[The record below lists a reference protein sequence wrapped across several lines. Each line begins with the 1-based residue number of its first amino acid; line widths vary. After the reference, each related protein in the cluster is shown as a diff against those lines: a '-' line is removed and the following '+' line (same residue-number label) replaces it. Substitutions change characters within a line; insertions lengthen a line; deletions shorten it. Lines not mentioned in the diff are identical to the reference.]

1 MQQSRKEENMA
12 GMKVE
17 QYVVGPVMTNC
28 YFAINED
35 TSEMLVIDPG
45 DEGAMLIDKIKEKH
59 LIPKAVLLTHGHF
72 DHAGAAKCLQTHLI
86 LGYMHKNM
94 NRQRLKIQR

>member
-1 MQQSRKEENMA
+1 
-12 GMKVE
+12 MKVE

-72 DHAGAAKCLQTHLI
+72 DHEGAAKMVADAFDIKFMQ
-86 LGYMHKNM
+86 KNM